1 MQSCHFGRCRKLW
14 ENLLL
19 CPARNGA
26 QKVEQRLQCPAML
39 RAKMFTLSLATKCR
53 VLFGLAVV
61 LIIASAL
68 FVPWRLFETLVHERN
83 FQSARALTLLARAR
97 LDPANTNWD
106 QQQVALDRWWEDN
119 AKPLRLPTNTP
130 PPKMILLA
138 PVPATAVDQQKLIE
152 QLSVPARLLWRPL
165 ALVGKH
171 LRPGPSMQAVIDIW
185 HVASQQMGGRCFARA
200 RALAVRAIEM
210 MFGLDDFQRE
220 CVRSLRK
227 DDKKNEMRD
236 PTHRASR
243 PTTYRF
249 ILGVRGDDAGTGQ
262 RPLVGIIDYKF
273 AAPDT
278 DEALLWMRVVIALA
292 GLLAG
297 FLAILVFY
305 LIVQKL
311 ILAPV
316 RELTVLAEEVAGG
329 QLSARAAMTTGDEFE
344 ELADAFNDMLGRLER
359 SRIELETI
367 NRSLDSRLGELAE
380 TNVALFESNRLKS
393 EFLANVS
400 HELRTPLTSI
410 IGFADLLRDNAQS
423 EGPIDRSRFTRFAHN
438 ILTSGRM
445 LLDLIND
452 LLDLAK
458 IEADRVELHRTRFSL
473 PDICEALRDF
483 MRPLVDKKQLTL
495 IVDLASDL
503 PMMHSDAG
511 KLRQI
516 LYNLLSNAVKYTP
529 EGGTIRLEATLCDEG
544 RKVRLVVADTGP
556 GIAPEAQDKIFEKF
570 HQMDASVTR
579 EHSGSGLGL
588 AISKE
593 LIQFLGG
600 SIHVESDVGRGAL
613 FIVEL
618 AVECPESVRRPL
630 PSLS

>member
-1 MQSCHFGRCRKLW
+1 MRGTKHGSPKKVKL
-14 ENLLL
+14 
-19 CPARNGA
+19 
-26 QKVEQRLQCPAML
+26 RLQWPAML
-39 RAKMFTLSLATKCR
+39 RAKMFTLSLAAKCR
-53 VLFGLAVV
+53 LLFGLAVV

-68 FVPWRLFETLVHERN
+68 FVPWRLFETLVHDRN
-83 FQSARALTLLARAR
+83 FQRARALTLLARAR
-97 LDPANTNWD
+97 LDTTNTNWD

-119 AKPLRLPTNTP
+119 AKILRLPPNTP
-130 PPKMILLA
+130 KLILLA
-138 PVPATAVDQQKLIE
+138 PVSATPINRQQFIDRFS
-152 QLSVPARLLWRPL
+152 LSAKALYPPL
-165 ALVGKH
+165 ARIGKYLEVDPS
-171 LRPGPSMQAVIDIW
+171 LRAWMDVCRVVSDRLGDRYAD
-185 HVASQQMGGRCFARA
+185 RA
-200 RALAVRAIEM
+200 RAFAVRLCQAL
-210 MFGLDDFQRE
+210 FGLDEFQRE
-220 CVRSLRK
+220 SVRMMRE
-227 DDKKNEMRD
+227 DDKTNELRSSG
-236 PTHRASR
+236 HRSGE
-243 PTTYRF
+243 PTTYRYV
-249 ILGVRGDDAGTGQ
+249 LGIRSDDTGTGQ
-262 RPLVGIIDYKF
+262 RSLIGLIDFKF

-305 LIVQKL
+305 LIVQRL

-329 QLSARAAMTTGDEFE
+329 QLSARAAMTTGDEYE
-344 ELADAFNDMLGRLER
+344 DLADAFNDMLGRLER
-359 SRIELETI
+359 ARIELETI

-380 TNVALFESNRLKS
+380 TNVALYESNRLKS

-423 EGPIDRSRFTRFAHN
+423 EGSIDKARFARYAHN

-458 IEADRVELHRTRFSL
+458 IEAGKFELHRTRFTL
-473 PDICEALRDF
+473 TDICEALRDF
-483 MRPLVDKKQLTL
+483 MQPLVDKKNLKL
-495 IVDLASDL
+495 IVDLAGDL

-529 EGGTIRLEATLCDEG
+529 SGGTIHMKAFPFGDHG
-544 RKVRLVVADTGP
+544 QQVRMVVADTGP
-556 GIAPEAQDKIFEKF
+556 GIAPDLQEQIFEKF
-570 HQMDASVTR
+570 RQMDASVTR

-593 LIQFLGG
+593 LVHLLGG
-600 SIHVESDVGRGAL
+600 TIRVESQLGHGAQ
-613 FIVEL
+613 FIVEVP
-618 AVECPESVRRPL
+618 VECPITVQRPL

>member
-1 MQSCHFGRCRKLW
+1 
-14 ENLLL
+14 
-19 CPARNGA
+19 
-26 QKVEQRLQCPAML
+26 ML
-39 RAKMFTLSLATKCR
+39 TLSLAAKCR
-53 VLFGLAVV
+53 LLFGLAVV

-68 FVPWRLFETLVHERN
+68 FVPWRLFETLVHDRN
-83 FQSARALTLLARAR
+83 FQRARALSLLACSR
-97 LDPANTNWD
+97 LDSANANWD
-106 QQQVALDRWWEDN
+106 QQQAALNRWWEDN
-119 AKPLRLPTNTP
+119 AKILRLPGNAP
-130 PPKMILLA
+130 RLILLA
-138 PVPATAVDQQKLIE
+138 PGPATRVNQKKLIE
-152 QLSVPARLLWRPL
+152 QLEVPTRLLCRPL
-165 ALVGKH
+165 VVIGRYLK
-171 LRPGPSMQAVIDIW
+171 PGPSLQAVMDVWSVISKRLSGRFAGSARTL
-185 HVASQQMGGRCFARA
+185 VTQMGE
-200 RALAVRAIEM
+200 AL
-210 MFGLDDFQRE
+210 FGLDDFQRE
-220 CVRSLRK
+220 CVRIMRADEK
-227 DDKKNEMRD
+227 NNEMQR
-236 PTHRASR
+236 TKRQAGR

-249 ILGVRGDDAGTGQ
+249 VLGVRGEDTGAGQ
-262 RPLVGIIDYKF
+262 RPLVGLIDF
-273 AAPDT
+273 ELAAPDT
-278 DEALLWMRVVIALA
+278 DEALLWMRVLIALA

-305 LIVQKL
+305 LVVQKL

-329 QLSARAAMTTGDEFE
+329 QFSARAAMTTGDEFE

-359 SRIELETI
+359 SRVELETI

-423 EGPIDRSRFTRFAHN
+423 EGPIDRTRFTRYAHN

-458 IEADRVELHRTRFSL
+458 IEAGRVELHRTRFSL

-483 MRPLVDKKQLTL
+483 MRPLVDKKQLEL
-495 IVDLASDL
+495 IVDLAGDL

-511 KLRQI
+511 KVRQI

-529 EGGTIRLEATLCDEG
+529 GGGTVRLEAALRDEEQQI
-544 RKVRLVVADTGP
+544 RVVVADTGP
-556 GIAPEAQDKIFEKF
+556 GIAPEDQQRIFEKF
-570 HQMDASVTR
+570 RQMDASVTR

-593 LIQFLGG
+593 LIYFLGG
-600 SIHVESDVGRGAL
+600 TIRVESELGRGAR

-618 AVECPESVRRPL
+618 PVECPETVRRPL
-630 PSLS
+630 LSLS